1 MTEDDRKA
9 FADLIGGVYAYY
21 EKPLSKFVLQ
31 LWWNGCE
38 PYDIDVVQA
47 VLSAHIQQ
55 PERDGKFLPRVSDIA
70 MALHGT
76 AGDRA
81 SMAWG
86 KVRQAMADF
95 GQYADVVFDDPAI
108 HCCILDLG
116 GWPKL
121 CRVEPGQ
128 LGYEQHRFT
137 QAYRAYTKAL
147 PPDYPR
153 KLIGDRSPDEEFA
166 KRGLPAPAPRAAG
179 DRRRCR
185 IVYEGRAGA
194 MTALLGADAAPQ
206 LLEHQS

>member
-1 MTEDDRKA
+1 MTENDRPA

-38 PYDIDVVQA
+38 AYELDVVQA
-47 VLSAHIQQ
+47 VLAAHIQQ

-81 SMAWG
+81 SIAWG
-86 KVRQAMADF
+86 KVRQGMSDF
-95 GQYADVVFDDPAI
+95 GQYQDVVFDDPAI
-108 HCCILDLG
+108 HCAITDLG
-116 GWPKL
+116 GWPRL
-121 CRVEPGQ
+121 CRVEPKD

-153 KLIGDRSPDEEFA
+153 ALMGDRSSDEEFA
-166 KRGLPAPAPRAAG
+166 KRGLPAPQPRPVG
-179 DRRRCR
+179 DRRLCR
-185 IVYEGRAGA
+185 LVYEGQAN
-194 MTALLGADAAPQ
+194 TISALLAAAPQ
-206 LLEHQS
+206 LEHHP